1 VGPEQPVL
9 SDPKQVWSA
18 RVDGAV
24 YAEPLVVGNRV
35 FVATENDSV
44 YALDAGS
51 GQVVWQKHLGS
62 PVPRSALPCGNIDP
76 SGITS
81 TPAIDVQRKEL
92 YAVGR
97 VQPTH
102 HELWVLDLDS
112 GAEKY
117 HRTVDPPG
125 ADPRYLQER
134 GALALANGRVYVPFG
149 GNFGDC
155 GPYKGWVVAAQ
166 QGDAGGQLLTFAVPT
181 QREGA
186 IWAPPGEVVDT
197 NGDLLVATGN
207 AESGGEF
214 DYANAVIRLSPD
226 LKMKDYW
233 APKDWKQLSASDTD
247 VGSVAPSLLQNDL
260 TFQIGKAGV
269 GYLLKTDDLGKVGGE
284 AFQAKVCNAGFGGTA
299 YQPPILYVP
308 CTNGLFALRITPG
321 ARPSFQPAWQVTGQR
336 LNSPIVAYGS
346 VWSIDTDSGTLFQ
359 ISPADGSVRSRL
371 KLPTPVI
378 AHFITPTAAGGK
390 LFAGSGLNV
399 VAFGS

>member
-1 VGPEQPVL
+1 VL
-9 SDPKQVWSA
+9 TAPKQAWSA
-18 RVDGAV
+18 QVDGAV
-24 YAEPLVVGNRV
+24 YAEPLVLGTRV
-35 FVATENDSV
+35 YVATENDTV

-51 GQVVWQKHLGS
+51 GAVVWQKHLGA

-92 YAVGR
+92 YTVGR
-97 VQPTH
+97 VTAGRPATVQQQ
-102 HELWVLDLDS
+102 LWVLDLDS
-112 GAEKY
+112 GQLKY
-117 HRTVDPPG
+117 NLEVDPPN

-134 GALALANGRVYVPFG
+134 GALGLANGRVYVPFG

-155 GPYKGWVVAAQ
+155 GPYKGWVVSAKE
-166 QGDAGGQLLTFAVPT
+166 GDGTGALLSFAVPT

-186 IWAPPGEVVDT
+186 IWAPPGEVVDQ

-207 AESGGEF
+207 AESAGDF

-226 LKMKDYW
+226 LQMKDYW
-233 APKDWKQLSASDTD
+233 APKDWQALSRSDTD
-247 VGSVAPSLLQNDL
+247 IGSVAPTVLPDNF

-269 GYLLKTDDLGKVGGE
+269 GYLLRTDKLGNIGGE
-284 AFQAKVCNAGFGGTA
+284 LYQAKVCSAGFGGTA
-299 YQPPILYVP
+299 HQGSFVFVP
-308 CTNGLFALRITPG
+308 CTNGLFAVQVEPAKGT
-321 ARPSFQPAWQVTGQR
+321 FNVAWQVAGQQ

-346 VWSIDTDSGTLFQ
+346 VWSIDTASGTLFQ
-359 ISPADGSVRSRL
+359 ISPADGSLESRL

-378 AHFITPTAAGGK
+378 AHFSTPAAGGGHIYV
-390 LFAGSGLNV
+390 GSGTNV